1 MSYISDREIRMLVC
15 KIVEEFDKNNNS
27 LFIKGNEEF
36 SITRNELIE
45 ILHNCCV
52 SYNVKN

>member
-1 MSYISDREIRMLVC
+1 MIYIYDREIRMLVC
-15 KIVEEFDKNNNS
+15 KIVEEFDNS